1 MQLPKRVH
9 LIAVGGSVMHNLALA
24 LYNMG
29 VVVTGSDD
37 EFYEPS
43 LSRLKAAKILPDNKG
58 WDDSRISKDV
68 EAVILGMH
76 AKSDNPELVKAKE
89 LEIPIYSF
97 PEFVYLFSQDKQRIV
112 IAGSHGKTTITSM
125 ILHVLNYWKKEFD
138 FLVGAQ
144 IEGFDTMVRLSDAP
158 ILIVEGDEY
167 LNSSLDPVPKF
178 FKYHHHI
185 ALISGVAWDHINV
198 FPTFEGY
205 LEQFKKLA
213 QATPKAGVLICNGE
227 DKITK
232 DILETTEFK
241 SDQAKLEYTTHP
253 HIIENGKPYLTT
265 GDKKYPVQFFGNHNF
280 SNVSAAKVICSRIR
294 ITDEQFYEAI
304 QFFKGASKRLELVNE
319 AKTAAFYKDFA
330 HSPSKLKASSSS
342 LKELY
347 PNRKLVAC
355 MELHTFSS
363 TKKEFLAL
371 YKDTFNTP
379 DLACVFINPKVFENK
394 GVPVFTESEIKAGF
408 GREDIHVFTNS
419 EDLITFLQSQ
429 KWDNTNLI
437 MMSSA
442 NFDNLDFKKLAKDI
456 L

>member
-1 MQLPKRVH
+1 MQLPNRVH

-24 LYNMG
+24 LHQMG

-43 LSRLKAAKILPDNKG
+43 LSRLKAVNILPENKG
-58 WDDSRISKDV
+58 WDESRITPQI

-76 AKSDNPELVKAKE
+76 AKGDNPELKKAQE
-89 LEIPIYSF
+89 LKIPVYSF
-97 PEFVYLFSQDKQRIV
+97 PEFIYLFSQDKQRIV

-125 ILHVLNYWKKEFD
+125 ILHVLNYWKKDFD

-144 IEGFDTMVRLSDAP
+144 IEGFDTMVRLTDAP
-158 ILIVEGDEY
+158 VLIVEGDEY

-205 LEQFKKLA
+205 VDQFRKLA
-213 QATPKAGVLICNGE
+213 KATPKAGVLICNEE
-227 DKITK
+227 DEITK
-232 DILETTEFK
+232 DILDTTEAIGDVQK
-241 SDQAKLEYTTHP
+241 IAYTTHP
-253 HIIENGKPYLTT
+253 HSIKNGKPYLIAD
-265 GDKKYPVQFFGNHNF
+265 DKKYAVQFFGKHNF
-280 SNVSAAKVICSRIR
+280 SNVSAAKAICGRLR

-304 QFFKGASKRLELVNE
+304 QFFKGASKRLELVSEN
-319 AKTAAFYKDFA
+319 KNTSIYKDFA
-330 HSPSKLKASSSS
+330 HSPSKLKASSSA

-347 PNRKLVAC
+347 PSRTLIAC

-363 TKKEFLAL
+363 TKKEFLEL
-371 YKDTFNTP
+371 YKNTFDVP
-379 DLACVFINPKVFENK
+379 DVACVYINPKVFDTK
-394 GVPVFTESEIKAGF
+394 GVPVFSESEIKAGF
-408 GREDIHVFTNS
+408 GREDIQFFTSSS
-419 EDLITFLQSQ
+419 ELETFLKSQ

-442 NFDNLDFKKLAKDI
+442 NFDNLDLPQLAKE
-456 L
+456 LL

>member
-24 LYNMG
+24 LHSMG
-29 VVVTGSDD
+29 ANVSGSDD

-43 LSRLKAAKILPDNKG
+43 LSRLKAAKILPENNG
-58 WDDSRISKDV
+58 WDASRVTSDI

-76 AKSDNPELVKAKE
+76 AKADNPELVKAKE
-89 LEIPIYSF
+89 LQIPIYSF
-97 PEFVYLFSQDKQRIV
+97 PEFIYLFSEDKQRIV

-144 IEGFDTMVRLSDAP
+144 LEGFETMVRLSDAP
-158 ILIVEGDEY
+158 VLIVEGDEY

-178 FKYHHHI
+178 FKYHHHVV
-185 ALISGVAWDHINV
+185 LISGIAWDHINV

-205 LEQFKKLA
+205 VEQFKKLA
-213 QATPKAGVLICNGE
+213 ELTPKAGVLICNSE

-232 DILETTEFK
+232 NILDSTEFK
-241 SDQAKLEYTTHP
+241 GDQTKLEYATHP
-253 HIIENGKPYLTT
+253 HIIENGKPYLVT
-265 GDKKYPVQFFGNHNF
+265 GEKKYPVQFFGNHNF
-280 SNVSAAKVICSRIR
+280 SNVNAAKTVCSRLR

-304 QFFKGASKRLELVNE
+304 QFFKGASKRLELVKE
-319 AKTAAFYKDFA
+319 TKTAAFYKDFA

-379 DLACVFINPKVFENK
+379 DVACVFINPKVFENK
-394 GVPVFTESEIKAGF
+394 GVPIFTEAEIKAGF
-408 GREDIHVFTNS
+408 GREDIKFFTNS
-419 EDLITFLQSQ
+419 DELASFLTNQ
-429 KWDNTNLI
+429 KWDKTNLI

-442 NFDNLDFKKLAKDI
+442 NFDNLDFNKLAKEI
-456 L
+456 V